1 MDIIELSVTRQWGV
15 RDSES
20 AIVATFDTRPQ
31 AEWFALTGE
40 TLSAAN
46 AARSIQ
52 QMASLTTEFQNMRQS
67 TRTMFDAQQSI
78 FAAIRLAMLRGQ
90 IAIDGQGV
98 VTTSLT
104 DEQIAEIGLDR
115 ATFLAGLQSLNV
127 VLSSVGPVDSANI
140 AQFMR

>member
-1 MDIIELSVTRQWGV
+1 MQAPYQAANGKWIIFNGGEKLY
-15 RDSES
+15 
-20 AIVATFDTRPQ
+20 FDTYL
-31 AEWFALTGE
+31 EV
-40 TLSAAN
+40 S
-46 AARSIQ
+46 
-52 QMASLTTEFQNMRQS
+52 QMASITTEFTTMRQT

-98 VTTSLT
+98 VTTTLT

-115 ATFLAGLQSLNV
+115 ATFLAGLASLNI